1 MKRVFTLGVMVWLFL
16 GLVAVDAAP
25 RGASGEI
32 MIQVFGWNSTK
43 SGVPAKWYE
52 LVGER
57 AAELG
62 KMGFDMA
69 WVPPISRSVSP
80 QGYMPGDWY
89 DLGKP
94 DSPTFYG
101 TRGDLLEMLKKLNQA
116 GVAPIADIV
125 INHRCAGKQDSNGIW
140 NQFVFPSGKAA
151 WDQSAIVRGEYGGTG
166 NGDTGGNFEPAPDI
180 DHTNAKVQQDVVEFL
195 TWLKGCGFRGWRYD
209 FAKGYDAKFVSQY
222 DRESKSKFSVAE
234 IFTDMAYTNSVPE
247 YDQNRHRQKLCDYL
261 DKAGEVCTV
270 FDVTTKG
277 ILQEAVKGE
286 YWRLRDKDG
295 KASGLIGWWP
305 DRAVTFLD
313 NHDTGSQQNLWPFPA
328 NKVMQ
333 GYAYILTHPGIPCVF
348 WEHIYDWKLKEPIQ
362 KLMEIRKAFG
372 INSASKLKIEKAEQG
387 LYAAV
392 IDDRIAVK
400 LGWGEWSPDGAEYKI
415 LASGEQFAVWGKGGL
430 PARATRS
437 SGRR

>member
-1 MKRVFTLGVMVWLFL
+1 MKRAIILGLAGWLL
-16 GLVAVDAAP
+16 CGLVAAY
-25 RGASGEI
+25 GASRQAGSDV
-32 MIQVFGWNSTK
+32 MIQTFGWNSAK
-43 SGVPAKWYE
+43 NGVPAKWLE

-62 KMGFDMA
+62 QMGFRMA
-69 WVPPISRSVSP
+69 WIPPVSRSVSP

-89 DLGKP
+89 DFGKP

-101 TRGDLLEMLKKLNQA
+101 TRGDLLEMLKKLRQA
-116 GVAPIADIV
+116 GVLPIADIV
-125 INHRCAGKQDSNGIW
+125 INHRCAGQQDGSGIW
-140 NQFVFPSGKAA
+140 NQFVFPSGKAR
-151 WDQSAIVRGEYGGTG
+151 WDQSAIVRGEFGGTG
-166 NGDTGGNFEPAPDI
+166 NSDTGDNFEPAPDI
-180 DHTNAKVQQDVVEFL
+180 DHNNPQVRKDVAEFL
-195 TWLKGCGFRGWRYD
+195 VFLRNCGFGGWRYD
-209 FAKGYDAKFVSQY
+209 FAKGYDPKFIAEY
-222 DRESKSKFSVAE
+222 DRESSSQFSVAE

-261 DKAGEVCTV
+261 DKAGALCTV

-305 DRAVTFLD
+305 ERAVTFLD

-348 WEHIYDWKLKEPIQ
+348 WEHVYDWKLKEPIR
-362 KLMEIRKAFG
+362 KLMEIRRAFG
-372 INSASKLKIEKAEQG
+372 LNSGSKLKIEKAEQG
-387 LYAAV
+387 IYAAV
-392 IDDRIAVK
+392 VDDKVAVK
-400 LGWGEWSPDGAEYKI
+400 LGWADWTPPAEYK
-415 LASGEQFAVWGKGGL
+415 LVTSGEQFAVWGKGGM
-430 PARATRS
+430 PAEPSSRAH
-437 SGRR
+437 RR